1 MAKGFNKL
9 FRKRTPVVHAG
20 EPLQLRTT
28 PITWGIPFD
37 EVLYSKFMI
46 FFEKHGGKM
55 PWDDFVTSEG
65 TIVQKARNNI
75 HKHFLYDTKADYL
88 MMLDS
93 DIIFPP
99 KMVETLIA
107 HNLPIVGGW
116 YRDKKADDHH
126 PTVYDFNYEDEQGV
140 LHWKHKPVP
149 GKGLEKVDGMGAGC
163 WLMKREVAVA
173 LGDEPYNM
181 HAGGED
187 LVLSRKLHK
196 LGIPLYVDW
205 EIKCAHIGIGII

>member
-1 MAKGFNKL
+1 MAKGFKKF
-9 FRKRTPVVHAG
+9 FRKQTPVVHPG
-20 EPLQLRTT
+20 EQLKLRST

-37 EVLYSKFMI
+37 EVMFSKFMI
-46 FFEKHGGKM
+46 FFEKHADKM
-55 PWDDFVTSEG
+55 PWDDFVSSEG

-75 HKHFLYDTKADYL
+75 HRHFLEDTKSGHL

-99 KMVETLIA
+99 KMVETLLA

-116 YRDKKADDHH
+116 YKDKKAEDHH
-126 PTVYDFNYEDEQGV
+126 PAVYDFNYEDEQGV
-140 LHWKHKPVP
+140 LHWKHRETP

-163 WLMKREVAVA
+163 WLMHREVAEK
-173 LGDEPYNM
+173 LGKEPYNM

-187 LVLSRKLHK
+187 LVLSRKLAT

-205 EIKCAHIGIGII
+205 DINCAHIGVGFY